1 MKNTKTTNKNTNAT
15 KTTNAKTETKKVE
28 TKKVEKVNIEK
39 ENATILEFINSL
51 KTDIFATVKTDKQ
64 AREIIQIQFVENASV
79 SQRAEIWV
87 KKQRGYADM
96 YIGRSTTL
104 FASAEKM
111 AHKDALQH
119 KMSKNEIMLTFN
131 SIDEIKALFNSVY
144 ATKTVTKKNTKKKE
158 EIKTA

>member
-1 MKNTKTTNKNTNAT
+1 MKNTKTTTNKNT
-15 KTTNAKTETKKVE
+15 KTTATAKTNTKKVE

-64 AREIIQIQFVENASV
+64 AREIIQIQFVENANV
-79 SQRAEIWV
+79 SQRAEIWI
-87 KKQRGYADM
+87 KKQRNYADM

-104 FASAEKM
+104 FASAERL
-111 AHKDALQH
+111 AHKDALEH

-131 SIDEIKALFNSVY
+131 SIDELKALFNSAY
-144 ATKTVTKKNTKKKE
+144 ATKKNTKKKDE
-158 EIKTA
+158 TLTA